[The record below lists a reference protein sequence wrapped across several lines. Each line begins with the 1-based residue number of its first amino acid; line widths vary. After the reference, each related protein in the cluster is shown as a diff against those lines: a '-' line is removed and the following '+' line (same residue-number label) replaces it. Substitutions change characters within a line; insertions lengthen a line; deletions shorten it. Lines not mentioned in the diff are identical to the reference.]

1 MTTPQ
6 LITEKEAAGLLRVS
20 RRKVQTLLPRV
31 RLSARGTRYDMT
43 DVVALIE
50 RTKQLT
56 QTWTT

>member
-1 MTTPQ
+1 MTAPQ

-31 RLSARGTRYDMT
+31 RLSARGTRYDMS

-50 RTKQLT
+50 RNKKQN
-56 QTWTT
+56 TWTH

>member
-20 RRKVQTLLPRV
+20 RRRVQTLLPRV

-50 RTKQLT
+50 RNKQSNGN
-56 QTWTT
+56 

>member
-20 RRKVQTLLPRV
+20 RNRVKQLLPRV
-31 RLSARGTRYDMT
+31 RLSAHGTRYDIS

-50 RTKQLT
+50 RSKQNGNK
-56 QTWTT
+56 